1 MTLTDTGK
9 LKPAPEPFREIL
21 KRLEVTADESLMI
34 GDWPE
39 RDMVGAAAVGMKSV
53 FARYGDTFDTVE
65 SGADYEID
73 DFNEIL
79 DIIDRENES

>member
-1 MTLTDTGK
+1 M
-9 LKPAPEPFREIL
+9 KPAPEPFREIL
-21 KRLEVTADESLMI
+21 SRLEVSADEALMI

-39 RDMVGAAAVGMKSV
+39 RDMVGAASVGMKSV
-53 FARYGDTFDTVE
+53 FARYGDTFDTVK

-79 DIIDRENES
+79 DIIDKENER